1 MLTFLTDYYYRP
13 IVITLS
19 FSQLSTFRAIIV
31 PINANANNTFLPACK
46 GTINELFTYSYILLL
61 EKNEFELITIC
72 SNYLTK

>member
-19 FSQLSTFRAIIV
+19 FSQLSTFRAIMV
-31 PINANANNTFLPACK
+31 PINAKANNPILPACK
-46 GTINELFTYSYILLL
+46 GTINELFTHGYILLL
-61 EKNEFELITIC
+61 EKIEFELIAIC